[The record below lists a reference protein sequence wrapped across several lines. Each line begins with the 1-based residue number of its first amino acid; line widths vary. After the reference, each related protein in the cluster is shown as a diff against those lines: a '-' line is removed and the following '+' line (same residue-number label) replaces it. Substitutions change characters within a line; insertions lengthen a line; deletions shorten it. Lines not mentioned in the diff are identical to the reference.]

1 MTQQT
6 TETDIINLI
15 TSAGSARSLVFQAI
29 REARENRDF
38 PQAEALMQQAKEMLS
53 AAHWIQTQLISLDEG
68 EGKIPVTLALVHA
81 QDHLMNAVLLTE
93 LGAEIIALH
102 RQIAENTKKQNL
114 KNKTSKT
121 KPYSFRFGRRDNRQ
135 SGKSL

>member
-6 TETDIINLI
+6 TETDIITLI
-15 TSAGSARSLVFQAI
+15 TCAGSARSLVFQAI

-38 PQAEALMQQAKEMLS
+38 PHAEILMQQAKEMLS
-53 AAHWIQTQLISLDEG
+53 GAHWIQTQLISLDEG

-93 LGAEIIALH
+93 LGTEIIALH
-102 RQIAENTKKQNL
+102 RQIAE
-114 KNKTSKT
+114 
-121 KPYSFRFGRRDNRQ
+121 KPKDKR
-135 SGKSL
+135 